1 MVVGLIAEERSRTD
15 PGFVGHEAK
24 NWPPVVFRSAAHK
37 RWVSRGSSG
46 TGGLARGAGGKST
59 RARWAPLS
67 PHAQISGSQ
76 PGRHHLAHVNCFH
89 CE

>member
-1 MVVGLIAEERSRTD
+1 MVVGLRAEERSRTD

-46 TGGLARGAGGKST
+46 TGGLARGAGE
-59 RARWAPLS
+59 RAQEPGGLLS
-67 PHAQISGSQ
+67 PLTHRSQ
-76 PGRHHLAHVNCFH
+76 AHSQGGTTWRT
-89 CE
+89 